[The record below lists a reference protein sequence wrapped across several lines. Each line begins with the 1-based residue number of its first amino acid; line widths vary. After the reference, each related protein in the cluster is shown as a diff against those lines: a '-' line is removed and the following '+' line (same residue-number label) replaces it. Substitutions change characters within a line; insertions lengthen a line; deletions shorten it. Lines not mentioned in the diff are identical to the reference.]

1 MNLDHSLGFPWLV
14 RLMVDANVVSMVSIV
29 IGGYHHV
36 TKIGQKSLNSF
47 DLLNEKISSKLIK
60 PPKTSFVEQSKKTR
74 WFFDIVV
81 GFLVFRPFLRP
92 PL

>member
-1 MNLDHSLGFPWLV
+1 
-14 RLMVDANVVSMVSIV
+14 MVDANIVSMVSIV

-36 TKIGQKSLNSF
+36 TKIGQKSLNGF

-81 GFLVFRPFLRP
+81 GFLVFNVSTFFAP
-92 PL
+92 PAVIDDDPNSGPGS